1 MIGNQWA
8 EVGQALSQFDWGYF
22 LFALAVISIVMV
34 LQLRR
39 IRDDD
44 DH

>member
-1 MIGNQWA
+1 MGELWA
-8 EVGQALSQFDWGYF
+8 EVGQALSGFDWGYF
-22 LFALAVISIVMV
+22 LFALTVISIVMI

-44 DH
+44 D